1 MTYEMIL
8 TEEQYNHIARCV
20 EVCHRI
26 ACGQIEELR
35 SILPNTPDDS
45 LLRELKHEA
54 FPELSFNE
62 SYGWNGG
69 YSNESKGEP
78 FRKAFDTFQAQGYQI
93 YRQMYYKQNVAK
105 GIDNVLSSPTLTT
118 DKAKQPIISYS
129 KTDKQNT

>member
-1 MTYEMIL
+1 MNYKLTL
-8 TEEQYNHIARCV
+8 TEEQYIHIAQCV
-20 EVCHRI
+20 ETCHRI

-69 YSNESKGEP
+69 YRGTEHGEP
-78 FRKAFDTFQAQGYQI
+78 FRKAFDKFQAQGYQI
-93 YRQMYYKQNVAK
+93 YRQMYYKRNIAN

-118 DKAKQPIISYS
+118 DKAKQPIIEVN
-129 KTDKQNT
+129 K